1 MFVKIAKGRRIL
13 RVTQHQYE
21 KMYKNLGYQ
30 ILGEDIQQKEEE
42 QKEEEQKEIETEEI
56 QTESEDIESIPISE
70 MSKQQL
76 QEYAKKHKIDTRHA
90 RNVTE
95 ARKIIQRA
103 VREANM

>member
-1 MFVKIAKGRRIL
+1 MFVKIAKGRRVL
-13 RVTQHQYE
+13 RVTQQQYE

-42 QKEEEQKEIETEEI
+42 QKEIETKESL
-56 QTESEDIESIPISE
+56 TESEDIESIPISE

>member
-1 MFVKIAKGRRIL
+1 MFVKITKGRRVL
-13 RVTQHQYE
+13 RVTQQQYE

-30 ILGEDIQQKEEE
+30 ILGENIQQKEEQE
-42 QKEEEQKEIETEEI
+42 EIETKESL
-56 QTESEDIESIPISE
+56 TESEDIESIPISE

>member
-1 MFVKIAKGRRIL
+1 MFVKIAKGRRVL
-13 RVTQHQYE
+13 RVTQQQYE

-30 ILGEDIQQKEEE
+30 ILGENIQ
-42 QKEEEQKEIETEEI
+42 QKEEEQKEIETKESL
-56 QTESEDIESIPISE
+56 TESEDIESIPISE

-76 QEYAKKHKIDTRHA
+76 QEYAKKYKIDTRHA

>member
-1 MFVKIAKGRRIL
+1 MFVKIAKGRSGRVL
-13 RVTQHQYE
+13 RVTQQQYE

-30 ILGEDIQQKEEE
+30 NLGEDIQQKEEQE
-42 QKEEEQKEIETEEI
+42 EIETKEGL
-56 QTESEDIESIPISE
+56 TESEDIESIPISE

>member
-1 MFVKIAKGRRIL
+1 MFVKIAKGRRVL
-13 RVTQHQYE
+13 RVTQQQYE

-42 QKEEEQKEIETEEI
+42 QKEIETKENL
-56 QTESEDIESIPISE
+56 TESEDIESIPISE

-76 QEYAKKHKIDTRHA
+76 QKKKKKHKIDTRHA

>member
-1 MFVKIAKGRRIL
+1 MFVKIAKGRRVL
-13 RVTQHQYE
+13 RVTQQQYE
-21 KMYKNLGYQ
+21 KMYKKLGYQ

-42 QKEEEQKEIETEEI
+42 QKEIETKENL
-56 QTESEDIESIPISE
+56 TESEDIESIPISE

>member
-1 MFVKIAKGRRIL
+1 MFVKIAKGRRVL
-13 RVTQHQYE
+13 RVTQQQYE

-42 QKEEEQKEIETEEI
+42 QKEIETKENL
-56 QTESEDIESIPISE
+56 TESEDIESIPISE

>member
-1 MFVKIAKGRRIL
+1 MFVKIAKGRSGRVL
-13 RVTQHQYE
+13 RVTQQQYE

-42 QKEEEQKEIETEEI
+42 QKEIETKENL
-56 QTESEDIESIPISE
+56 TESEDIESIPISE

>member
-1 MFVKIAKGRRIL
+1 MFVKIAKSRRGRVL
-13 RVTQHQYE
+13 RVTQQQYE
-21 KMYKNLGYQ
+21 KMYKKLGYK
-30 ILGEDIQQKEEE
+30 ILEEDIQQKEEQE
-42 QKEEEQKEIETEEI
+42 EIETKENL
-56 QTESEDIESIPISE
+56 TESEDIESIPISE

>member
-1 MFVKIAKGRRIL
+1 MFVKITKGRRVL
-13 RVTQHQYE
+13 RVTQQQYE

-42 QKEEEQKEIETEEI
+42 QKEIETKESL
-56 QTESEDIESIPISE
+56 TESEDIESIPISE

>member
-1 MFVKIAKGRRIL
+1 MFVKIAKGRRGRVL
-13 RVTQHQYE
+13 RVTQRQYE
-21 KMYKNLGYQ
+21 KMYKKLGYK
-30 ILGEDIQQKEEE
+30 ILGEDIQQKEEQE
-42 QKEEEQKEIETEEI
+42 EIETKESL
-56 QTESEDIESIPISE
+56 TDSEDIESIPISE

-76 QEYAKKHKIDTRHA
+76 QEYAKKHKIDTRNA

>member
-1 MFVKIAKGRRIL
+1 MFVKIAKGRRVL
-13 RVTQHQYE
+13 RVTQQQYE

-30 ILGEDIQQKEEE
+30 ILGEDIQQKEEG
-42 QKEEEQKEIETEEI
+42 QKEIETKESL
-56 QTESEDIESIPISE
+56 TESEDIESVPISE

>member
-1 MFVKIAKGRRIL
+1 MFVKIVKGRRVL
-13 RVTQHQYE
+13 RVTQQQYE

-42 QKEEEQKEIETEEI
+42 QKEIETKENL
-56 QTESEDIESIPISE
+56 TESEDIESIPISE

>member
-1 MFVKIAKGRRIL
+1 MFVKIAKSRSGRVL
-13 RVTQHQYE
+13 RVTQQQYE

-30 ILGEDIQQKEEE
+30 NLGEDIQQKEE
-42 QKEEEQKEIETEEI
+42 QKEIETKEGL
-56 QTESEDIESIPISE
+56 TESEDIESIPISE

>member
-1 MFVKIAKGRRIL
+1 MFVKIAKGRRVL
-13 RVTQHQYE
+13 RVTQQQYE

-30 ILGEDIQQKEEE
+30 ILGENIQ
-42 QKEEEQKEIETEEI
+42 QKEEEQKEIETKESL
-56 QTESEDIESIPISE
+56 TESEDIESIPISE